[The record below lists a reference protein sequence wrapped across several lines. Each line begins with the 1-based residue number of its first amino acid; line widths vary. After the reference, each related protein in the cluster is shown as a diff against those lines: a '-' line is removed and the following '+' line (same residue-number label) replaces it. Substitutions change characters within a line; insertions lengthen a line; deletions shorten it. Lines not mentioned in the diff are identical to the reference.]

1 MQILERFFDFKVACP
16 PYKVNPLTAFGRL
29 MMAPLRVLK
38 DCVQI
43 MRLELVSR
51 LCSFSCSLSSVDQYL
66 VDSGETGFDSFFF

>member
-1 MQILERFFDFKVACP
+1 MQILERFFDLKVACP

-51 LCSFSCSLSSVDQYL
+51 LSFFSCCLPSVNQDF
-66 VDSGETGFDSFFF
+66 VDSGDTVFESFYF